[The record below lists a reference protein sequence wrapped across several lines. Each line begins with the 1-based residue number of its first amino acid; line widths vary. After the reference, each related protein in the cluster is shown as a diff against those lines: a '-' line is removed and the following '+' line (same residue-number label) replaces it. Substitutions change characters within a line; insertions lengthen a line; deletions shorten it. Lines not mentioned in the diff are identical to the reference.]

1 MTQQIPEFKNILVIH
16 FGQLGDVILGLPALT
31 ALRRHFD
38 KARITTLLGKPGADI
53 VSLAKVADEIMTVDR
68 VELRDGNKFVSIAKI
83 LALVRDIRRRKFDFV
98 IDLNSLSETN
108 LLGFLSGAKHRLYLN
123 RENRSHDWLANF
135 PVRPPL
141 EDKAKHHTDRFLEA
155 LEPLGI
161 VGEPRTCHVDPSDE
175 SFAET
180 KKYLASQNLESKT
193 LIGLFLGAGH
203 PARRWDVENF
213 VELSLRLTANNQVR
227 VLMLLGP
234 EERDLRHGL
243 DEKVRDS
250 AIIVPE
256 MTLEKFFAL
265 ISQLKVIVSGD
276 TGPMHLGAI
285 AGAGI
290 VLLSEIGSPDI
301 FRPQIDKL
309 VVLNDKPLAQ
319 ISVDDVMRA
328 VDKLLM

>member
-1 MTQQIPEFKNILVIH
+1 MAQQIPEFNNILVIH

-31 ALRRHFD
+31 ALRKHFD

-53 VSLAKVADEIMTVDR
+53 VSLAHVADEIITVDR

-83 LALVRDIRRRKFDFV
+83 LALVKDIRRRKFDFV

-108 LLGFLSGAKHRLYLN
+108 LLGFLTGAKYRLYLN

-141 EDKAKHHTDRFLEA
+141 EDKAKHHTDRFLEV

-161 VGEPRTCHVDPSDE
+161 VGEPRTRRIEPSDE
-175 SFAET
+175 SLADA
-180 KKYLASQNLESKT
+180 KNYLTSQNLESKT

-213 VELSLRLTANNQVR
+213 LELSRRFTANSQVR

-285 AGAGI
+285 AGTGV

-301 FRPQIDKL
+301 FRPLIEDII
-309 VVLNDKPLAQ
+309 VLDDKPLRE
-319 ISVDDVMRA
+319 ISVHDVTEA
-328 VDKLLM
+328 VGKLLE